1 MLTVSNLS
9 KRYGN
14 VLALQNV
21 SFHIQKKESAGI
33 FSAAGPAGPALC
45 GLLSGLC
52 ECRPGQICIGGLDMG
67 KAAEKARALVG
78 YLPKGNPLY
87 GDMSV
92 LEYLEFV
99 CSLYKIPGKKRRAR
113 AEQALELCALAGQR
127 DALIRDLS
135 ALDARR
141 AGIAGATV
149 FGPSLLLLSQPTFA
163 LRTEDAEQIRALLA
177 KLQGTYTLLLLTDS
191 ITEITELCRHI
202 IILNRGRVVSDSSLS
217 DLAATTGGNNR
228 LKLRMVGAPA
238 DLQALFALLPGIL
251 DVNFQRTFEPGTVD
265 VLLEVR
271 RGTDLRRDIW
281 ALAAKAQLP
290 ILEMRPISVSL
301 EDVFLQLTGSGGG
314 GL

>member
-1 MLTVSNLS
+1 LLTVSNLS

-21 SFHIQKKESAGI
+21 SFHIQEKESAGI

-45 GLLSGLC
+45 GLLSGLY

-67 KAAEKARALVG
+67 KSAEKARALVG
-78 YLPKGNPLY
+78 YLPRG
-87 GDMSV
+87 V
-92 LEYLEFV
+92 FEYLEFV
-99 CSLYKIPGKKRRAR
+99 CSLYKIPGKSRRAR
-113 AEQALELCALAGQR
+113 IEQAMELCGLAGRR

-141 AGIAGATV
+141 AGIAGAIV

-163 LRTEDAEQIRALLA
+163 LRTEDAEQVRALLA
-177 KLQGTYTLLLLTDS
+177 KLRGSYTLLLLTDS

-202 IILNRGRVVSDSSLS
+202 IILNKGRVVSDSSLS

-228 LKLRMVGAPA
+228 LKLRMAGSPA
-238 DLQALFALLPGIL
+238 DLQALFGLLPGIL

-265 VLLEVR
+265 ILLEVR

-314 GL
+314 SL

>member
-21 SFHIQKKESAGI
+21 SFHIQEKESAGI

-191 ITEITELCRHI
+191 ITEITELCGHI

-217 DLAATTGGNNR
+217 DLAATTGGNIA
-228 LKLRMVGAPA
+228 KFIPI
-238 DLQALFALLPGIL
+238 LLP
-251 DVNFQRTFEPGTVD
+251 FQIG
-265 VLLEVR
+265 
-271 RGTDLRRDIW
+271 
-281 ALAAKAQLP
+281 Q
-290 ILEMRPISVSL
+290 
-301 EDVFLQLTGSGGG
+301 
-314 GL
+314 

>member
-9 KRYGN
+9 KHYGN

-21 SFHIQKKESAGI
+21 SFHIQEKESAGI

-191 ITEITELCRHI
+191 ITEITELCGHI

-238 DLQALFALLPGIL
+238 ELQALFALLPGIL

>member
-1 MLTVSNLS
+1 METFWHCKTFLS
-9 KRYGN
+9 IFKKRKARAFS
-14 VLALQNV
+14 LRRAPRALRFAACFPGCANAARG
-21 SFHIQKKESAGI
+21 KSA
-33 FSAAGPAGPALC
+33 SAAAEKAAA
-45 GLLSGLC
+45 
-52 ECRPGQICIGGLDMG
+52 E
-67 KAAEKARALVG
+67 KAAAEKARALVG

>member
-21 SFHIQKKESAGI
+21 SFHIQEKESAGI

>member
-21 SFHIQKKESAGI
+21 SFHIQEKESAGI

-45 GLLSGLC
+45 GLLSGLY

-67 KAAEKARALVG
+67 KSAEKARALVG
-78 YLPKGNPLY
+78 YLPRGNPLY

-92 LEYLEFV
+92 FEYLEFI
-99 CSLYKIPGKKRRAR
+99 CSLYKIPGKSRRGQI
-113 AEQALELCALAGQR
+113 EQALELCGLTGRR

-141 AGIAGATV
+141 AGIAGAIV

-163 LRTEDAEQIRALLA
+163 LRTEDAEQVRALLA
-177 KLQGTYTLLLLTDS
+177 KLRGSYTLLLLTDS

-202 IILNRGRVVSDSSLS
+202 IILNKGRVVSDSSLS

-228 LKLRMVGAPA
+228 LKLRMAGSPA
-238 DLQALFALLPGIL
+238 DLQALFGLLPGIL

-265 VLLEVR
+265 ILLEVR

-314 GL
+314 SL

>member
-21 SFHIQKKESAGI
+21 SFHIQEKESAGI

-281 ALAAKAQLP
+281 ALAAKAHLP